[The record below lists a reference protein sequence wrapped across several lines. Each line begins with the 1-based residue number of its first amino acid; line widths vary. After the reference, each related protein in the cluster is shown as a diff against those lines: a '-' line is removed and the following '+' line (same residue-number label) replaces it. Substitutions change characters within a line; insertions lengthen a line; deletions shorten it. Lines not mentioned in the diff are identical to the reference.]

1 MKAFNAWIDMR
12 GPFSEGPLHFVV
24 GRLARALVLGMLGL
38 CSAQAQAWVLN
49 LTAGPKQIYL
59 AVGRATVGGN
69 NSTINQVSVTLPA
82 AAVGNGVAQAMTSNS
97 SQSTSPYD
105 NYAVCN
111 PPAQVY
117 VGGSLRVPSGSSSA
131 TLQVSTPASLASG
144 ADTIPFSQISWT
156 STANGNAAADI
167 PAGAFNGGTVFLRTI
182 AANTYVENCLT
193 YSYANTVVPAAGTYT
208 GRATFTLTAP

>member
-1 MKAFNAWIDMR
+1 MRFAF
-12 GPFSEGPLHFVV
+12 
-24 GRLARALVLGMLGL
+24 RALCACLLWGL
-38 CSAQAQAWVLN
+38 LPSQAAAWVLP

-69 NSTINQVSVTLPA
+69 NATINEVSVSVPA
-82 AAVGNGVAQAMTSNS
+82 AALGNGVAQAMTSNS
-97 SQSTSPYD
+97 TQSNSPYD

-111 PPAQVY
+111 APAQVY
-117 VGGSLRVPSGSSSA
+117 VGGSLRVPGGSSSA
-131 TLQVSTPASLASG
+131 TLQVSTPTNLVSG
-144 ADTIPFSQISWT
+144 TDTIPFTQISWT

-167 PAGAFNGGTVFLRTI
+167 PAGAFNGGTVFLRNI

-193 YSYANTVVPAAGTYT
+193 YSYANNILPAAGVYT